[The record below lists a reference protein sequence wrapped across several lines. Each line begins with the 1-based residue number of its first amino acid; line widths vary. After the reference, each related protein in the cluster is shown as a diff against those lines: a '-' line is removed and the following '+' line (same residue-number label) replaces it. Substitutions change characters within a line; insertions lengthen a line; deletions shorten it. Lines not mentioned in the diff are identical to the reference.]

1 MENKKGFTLVELLAV
16 IVIIALI
23 AGLALSRVVEQS
35 NEFKN
40 TGQKVLD
47 EVILNATKQYVR
59 GSESIKENIKSGNK
73 LQLSYQDLVDK
84 GYLTN
89 ELGSIKNDDKSLE
102 EQYVCV
108 DYDQNKHNY
117 TYTIGTCD

>member
-1 MENKKGFTLVELLAV
+1 MKNKKGFTLIELLAV

-23 AGLALSRVVEQS
+23 AGLALSRVVDQS

-40 TGQKVLD
+40 TGQKVLE

-59 GSESIKENIKSGNK
+59 GSESIKESIRSGNK

-84 GYLTN
+84 GYLTSD
-89 ELGSIKNDDKSLE
+89 LGSIKKSDKSLD

-108 DYDQNKHNY
+108 DYDQSKY
-117 TYTIGTCD
+117 DYIYTIGTCD